1 MINGDKNELRY
12 IQPRGKMFEKEQSKI
27 EGLQQEKTV
36 QKGKVEG

>member
-12 IQPRGKMFEKEQSKI
+12 IQPRGKMFEKEQSKR
-27 EGLQQEKTV
+27 QEKTV